1 MLALTILVLLYVI
14 LKSIRLPDWLALAAA
29 VVAAIAARPYL
40 PVFEIES
47 RMEMIGAI
55 VVGLV
60 TLPYW
65 LGPILVYATQ
75 RSSASPRF
83 DVYDP
88 VRHAVPPTIIVA
100 LRESETA
107 ILAAGFTKVGD
118 FFQTGFMRNMTTR
131 VGLFEKISTRQ
142 QAIVVGMYM
151 DTEPTKL
158 ISHYVEILAKYADG
172 RTLLVNNSP
181 MIPAYAPVS
190 GKTME
195 QFPGVSDPRRLAR
208 LHEKLLARDTGARL
222 QEIDRG
228 PDAAAF
234 LTQALIK
241 EMEQQIPLG
250 YLRREGDAYRPT
262 VLGAALM
269 TWTQLPPLS
278 WIRRASIRRRA
289 EALIRS
295 LGVTEPDAARTNV
308 PRLQT
313 KIAWPAVGVLLLI
326 MVYAA
331 GADTLP
337 SFAGGPVR
345 PKPLTIPADFVVP
358 PDFPGAV
365 KALETLTGAVAEQLT
380 VIDSLGFPVKAN
392 GATLGVAADRADGL
406 LLAAQ
411 PLFLE
416 RGFYLFRH
424 EPNYGIGGAPDEIAL
439 VPMRDQ
445 FEVIRLVG
453 TNGVNI
459 DLLNSGVI
467 AWLRE
472 LERDAPFVLTG
483 IGYDHVEGRFLKPVG
498 PRADSIAKRL
508 HGFCPDVVDQGTGSV
523 KELANEIGRLNTFF
537 CWWD

>member
-14 LKSIRLPDWLALAAA
+14 LKSIRLPDWLALVAA
-29 VVAAIAARPYL
+29 VGAAIAARPYL
-40 PVFEIES
+40 PVFAIES
-47 RMEMIGAI
+47 RLEIIIAI
-55 VVGLV
+55 VAGLV
-60 TLPYW
+60 SLPYW
-65 LGPILVYATQ
+65 LGPILVYATN

-83 DVYDP
+83 DAYDP
-88 VRHAVPPTIIVA
+88 ARHVVPPTTVVA

-107 ILAAGFTKVGD
+107 LLAAGFAKVGD
-118 FFQTGFMRNMTTR
+118 FFQTGFVQNMTTR
-131 VGLFEKISTRQ
+131 VGLLEKTSTRQ
-142 QAIVVGMYM
+142 QAIIVGMYM
-151 DTEPTKL
+151 NSEPTKL
-158 ISHYVEILAKYADG
+158 IAHYVEIMATYTDG

-181 MIPAYAPVS
+181 MIPAYAPVA
-190 GKTME
+190 GKTLE

-208 LHEKLLARDTGARL
+208 LHERLLARDAKVPV

-250 YLRREGDAYRPT
+250 YLRREDDAYRPT
-262 VLGAALM
+262 VLGAVLM
-269 TWTQLPPLS
+269 TWTQLPPMT
-278 WIRRASIRRRA
+278 WIRRSRMRRRGD
-289 EALIRS
+289 ALIRS
-295 LGVTEPDAARTNV
+295 LGVTEPDAMRTNV
-308 PRLQT
+308 PRIQT
-313 KIAWPAVGVLLLI
+313 KIAWPAVGVFLVI

-331 GADTLP
+331 GADTIP
-337 SFAGGPVR
+337 SFTGEPAR
-345 PKPLTIPADFVVP
+345 PKPLTVPSGFMVP

-406 LLAAQ
+406 LLVAQ

-416 RGFYLFRH
+416 QGFYLFRH

-459 DLLNSGVI
+459 DLLNANVI

-483 IGYDHVEGRFLKPVG
+483 IGYDHVEGRFLQPVG
-498 PRADSIAKRL
+498 ARADSIAKRL
-508 HGFCPDVVDQGTGSV
+508 NGFCPDIVDQGTGSIR
-523 KELANEIGRLNTFF
+523 ELANEIGRLNTFF

>member
-1 MLALTILVLLYVI
+1 MLALTILVLLYII
-14 LKSIRLPDWLALAAA
+14 LKSIRLPDWLAIVAAIG
-29 VVAAIAARPYL
+29 AAIAARPYL

-47 RMEMIGAI
+47 RMEMILAI
-55 VVGLV
+55 VAGLF

-83 DVYDP
+83 DPYNP
-88 VRHAVPPTIIVA
+88 ARHVVPQTTIVA

-107 ILAAGFTKVGD
+107 LLAAGFAKVGD
-118 FFQTGFMRNMTTR
+118 FFQTGFMQNMSTR
-131 VGLFEKISTRQ
+131 VGLFEKTSTRQ
-142 QAIVVGMYM
+142 QAVIVGMYM
-151 DTEPTKL
+151 NSEPTKL
-158 ISHYVEILAKYADG
+158 IAHYVEIMAKFTAG

-181 MIPAYAPVS
+181 MIPAYAPVA
-190 GKTME
+190 GKTLE

-208 LHEKLLARDTGARL
+208 LHEGLLARDTKVPL
-222 QEIDRG
+222 EEIDRG

-250 YLRREGDAYRPT
+250 YLRREADAYRPT
-262 VLGAALM
+262 VVGAALM
-269 TWTQLPPLS
+269 TWTQLPPFT
-278 WIRRASIRRRA
+278 WIRRSRMPRRA

-295 LGVTEPDAARTNV
+295 LGVTEPDATQTNV

-313 KIAWPAVGVLLLI
+313 QIAWPAVGMFLLV

-331 GADTLP
+331 SADTLP
-337 SFAGGPVR
+337 SFTGEPAPA
-345 PKPLTIPADFVVP
+345 KPWTIPADFVVP

-365 KALETLTGAVAEQLT
+365 KALATLTGAVAEQLT
-380 VIDSLGFPVKAN
+380 VIDSLGFPVKTN

-439 VPMRDQ
+439 VPTRDQ

-453 TNGVNI
+453 TNGVNM
-459 DLLNSGVI
+459 DLLNDGVI

-483 IGYDHVEGRFLKPVG
+483 IGYDHVEGRFLQPVG
-498 PRADSIAKRL
+498 PRADAIAKRL
-508 HGFCPDVVDQGTGSV
+508 NGFCPDVVDQGTGSI
-523 KELANEIGRLNTFF
+523 KELA
-537 CWWD
+537 

>member
-1 MLALTILVLLYVI
+1 MLALTILVLLYII
-14 LKSIRLPDWLALAAA
+14 LKSIRLPDWLALVAAIG
-29 VVAAIAARPYL
+29 AAIAARPYL

-47 RMEMIGAI
+47 RMEMILAI
-55 VVGLV
+55 VAGLF

-83 DVYDP
+83 DPYNAA
-88 VRHAVPPTIIVA
+88 RHVVPPTIIVA

-107 ILAAGFTKVGD
+107 LVAAGFTKVGD
-118 FFQTGFMRNMTTR
+118 FFQTGFMQNMSTR
-131 VGLFEKISTRQ
+131 AGLFEKTSTRQ
-142 QAIVVGMYM
+142 QALIVGMYM
-151 DTEPTKL
+151 NTEPTKL
-158 ISHYVEILAKYADG
+158 IAHYVEIMAKFTDG

-181 MIPAYAPVS
+181 MIPAYAPVA
-190 GKTME
+190 GKTLE

-208 LHEKLLARDTGARL
+208 LHEGLLARDTKAPL
-222 QEIDRG
+222 EEIDRG

-269 TWTQLPPLS
+269 TWTQLPPFT
-278 WIRRASIRRRA
+278 WVRRSRMRRRA
-289 EALIRS
+289 EALIQS
-295 LGVTEPDAARTNV
+295 LGVTEPDATRTNV

-313 KIAWPAVGVLLLI
+313 KIAWPAVGLFLLI
-326 MVYAA
+326 MGYAA
-331 GADTLP
+331 SADTLP
-337 SFAGGPVR
+337 SFIG
-345 PKPLTIPADFVVP
+345 KPAAAKPWTIPADFVVP

-365 KALETLTGAVAEQLT
+365 KALEALTGAGAEQLT
-380 VIDSLGFPVKAN
+380 VIDSLGFPVKTN

-453 TNGVNI
+453 TNGVNM
-459 DLLNSGVI
+459 DLLNDGVI
-467 AWLRE
+467 AWLRK

-483 IGYDHVEGRFLKPVG
+483 IGYDHVEGRFLQPVG
-498 PRADSIAKRL
+498 PHADAIAKRL
-508 HGFCPDVVDQGTGSV
+508 NGFCPDVVDQGTGSI